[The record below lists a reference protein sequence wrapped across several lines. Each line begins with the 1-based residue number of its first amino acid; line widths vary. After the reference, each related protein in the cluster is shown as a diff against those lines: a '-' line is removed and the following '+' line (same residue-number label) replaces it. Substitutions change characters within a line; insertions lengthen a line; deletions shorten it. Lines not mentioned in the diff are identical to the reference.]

1 MMNEKPLTV
10 VKQYKMFIIFVR
22 DIV

>member
-1 MMNEKPLTV
+1 MNEKPLTV
-10 VKQYKMFIIFVR
+10 VKQYKMFIMFVR